1 MKFRY
6 AFNFILDSAQN
17 LGLDSAI
24 FMLINFAE
32 SSAKILDSAIFSDT
46 GFAESSEKIRGIV
59 YFLT

>member
-6 AFNFILDSAQN
+6 AFDFILDSAQN

-32 SSAKILDSAIFSDT
+32 SSAKILDSATF
-46 GFAESSEKIRGIV
+46 GARFAESSTKFAELYI
-59 YFLT
+59 F

>member
-24 FMLINFAE
+24 FTLINFAE
-32 SSAKILDSAIFSDT
+32 SSAKILDSATFSDT
-46 GFAESSEKIRGIV
+46 SFAESSEKFAELYI
-59 YFLT
+59 F